1 MTTLGPQTTPYDLIG
16 GEEPTRQLV
25 RHFYARMAKEEN
37 ALARLHE
44 LDESGQI
51 SARTQERF
59 SLFLVEWLGGPKRFS
74 ESFGHPR
81 LRMRHAHVKVDTAMR
96 DAWMR
101 AMRGAFDDVGLQG
114 DVRGFLDRKLA
125 DLADFLRNVPESP

>member
-1 MTTLGPQTTPYDLIG
+1 MTTLGPRTTPYDLIG
-16 GEEPTRQLV
+16 GEEPTRELV
-25 RHFYARMAKEEN
+25 RHFYARMAQEED

-44 LDESGQI
+44 LDENGRI

-59 SLFLVEWLGGPKRFS
+59 GLFLIEWLGGPRRFS

-81 LRMRHAHVKVDTAMR
+81 LRMRHAHVLVTVAMR

-101 AMRGAFDDVGLQG
+101 SMRGAFDDLGLHG
-114 DVRGFLDRKLA
+114 DVRDFLDGKLA